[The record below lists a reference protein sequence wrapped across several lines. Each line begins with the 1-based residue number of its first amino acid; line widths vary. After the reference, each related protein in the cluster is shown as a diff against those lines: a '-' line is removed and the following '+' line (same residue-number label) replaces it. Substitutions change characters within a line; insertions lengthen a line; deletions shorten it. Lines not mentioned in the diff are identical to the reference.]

1 MEDTALSLSN
11 VVRFEIPAYAGI
23 DELCAYI
30 RPRWGGS
37 IKFQDDV
44 WYVSARVRRTRN
56 DLAQLLR
63 KVEAYV
69 AESGLQAIRYE
80 LDGRFYIM
88 EAQRVEQAVAA

>member
-1 MEDTALSLSN
+1 MSENLLSISN
-11 VVRFEIPAYAGI
+11 VVRFELPAYAGI
-23 DELCAYI
+23 DGLCAHI

-44 WYVSARVRRTRN
+44 WYVSARVRRSKD
-56 DLAQLLR
+56 DLAVLLR

-69 AESGLQAIRYE
+69 AEAGLQAIRYE

-88 EAQRVEQAVAA
+88 EAQQLVRAAAA

>member
-1 MEDTALSLSN
+1 MEDTAPSLSN

-69 AESGLQAIRYE
+69 AESGLHAIRYE

>member
-1 MEDTALSLSN
+1 MEDTALSMSN
-11 VVRFEIPAYAGI
+11 VVRFEVPAYAGI

-44 WYVSARVRRTRN
+44 WYVSARVRRTKN

-63 KVEAYV
+63 KVETYV